1 MIVNNKTSK
10 AMNIS
15 LWAVQI
21 ILAVAFGIAGVSK
34 SFSPI
39 PDLAAQL
46 GWPGDIP
53 EILVRFVGVSELSAA
68 IGLLLPSL
76 LRIKPKLT
84 VWAAIG
90 LVVVMT
96 LALVFHITRG
106 EMFAIPINLGFGL
119 LALFVAWGRSKKA
132 VIEAK

>member
-1 MIVNNKTSK
+1 MTVNNKTSK
-10 AMNIS
+10 GMNIS
-15 LWAVQI
+15 LWVVQV
-21 ILAVAFGIAGVSK
+21 ILAVAFGMAGISK

-46 GWPGDIP
+46 VWPGDIP
-53 EILVRFVGVSELSAA
+53 EFLVRIIGASELSAA
-68 IGLLLPSL
+68 FGLLLPSL

-84 VWAAIG
+84 VWAATG

-96 LALVFHITRG
+96 LALAFHISRG
-106 EMFAIPINLGFGL
+106 EMFAIPINLGFGS
-119 LALFVAWGRSKKA
+119 LALFVAWGRSKRA